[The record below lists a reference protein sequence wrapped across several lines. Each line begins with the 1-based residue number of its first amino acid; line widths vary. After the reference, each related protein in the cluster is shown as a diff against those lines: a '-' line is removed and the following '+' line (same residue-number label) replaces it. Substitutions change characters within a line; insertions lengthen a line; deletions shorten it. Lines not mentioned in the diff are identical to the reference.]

1 MYSGMR
7 YTQRYVICSQGYVR
21 NLGVPRGMLGV
32 LRDMLCV
39 LRGMLNAYIPKVI
52 FPQVM
57 DLWLLEIPISRREA
71 PMAEV
76 TKLFVHY
83 IPPRGTFGNKE

>member
-1 MYSGMR
+1 M
-7 YTQRYVICSQGYVR
+7 
-21 NLGVPRGMLGV
+21 
-32 LRDMLCV
+32 
-39 LRGMLNAYIPKVI
+39 AYIPKVI

-57 DLWLLEIPISRREA
+57 DLWILEIPISRREA

-76 TKLFVHY
+76 KRASKAAWSAAERAAAGVRGRSPRKNFELFVHY